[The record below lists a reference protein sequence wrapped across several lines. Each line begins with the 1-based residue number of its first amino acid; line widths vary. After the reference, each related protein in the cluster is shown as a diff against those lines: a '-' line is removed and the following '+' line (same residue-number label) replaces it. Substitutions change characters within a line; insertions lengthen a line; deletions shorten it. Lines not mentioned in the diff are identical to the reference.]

1 MVEEKSPMF
10 SNERRREMKAFPQM
24 VSYGTC
30 PFQVGPGIPLGE
42 QTEQTNQKI
51 RPRWSSKN
59 NIL

>member
-30 PFQVGPGIPLGE
+30 PLQVGPGISLGE
-42 QTEQTNQKI
+42 PTNQKI
-51 RPRWSSKN
+51 QPR
-59 NIL
+59 

>member
-30 PFQVGPGIPLGE
+30 PLQVGPGISLGE
-42 QTEQTNQKI
+42 PTNQKI
-51 RPRWSSKN
+51 RPWLSSKN
-59 NIL
+59 IVLV

>member
-30 PFQVGPGIPLGE
+30 PFQVGPGISLGE
-42 QTEQTNQKI
+42 PTNQKI
-51 RPRWSSKN
+51 VVF
-59 NIL
+59 